1 MSSTFKARG
10 VIIKETLVR
19 ESDKILTIL
28 TKEYG
33 KISVSAK
40 GAKNPKSKFLVAQ
53 LFSYCDFVIYKG
65 RSFYSLAQVDLI
77 ESFYNLRLD
86 YDRLNTAYQII
97 KQIDT
102 WSIGEFLPDENREIL
117 LLLLKALLKLS
128 KIERDFELIRLLF
141 GFKFLQL
148 TGFSPQIEGVYF
160 YTEHEKIKLSNE
172 VIYVLTYILESEVT
186 RVFNIRITE
195 KNMVKDLN
203 LLYNKLLPLLE
214 F

>member
-128 KIERDFELIRLLF
+128 KMERDFELIRLLF